1 MSHLAKFA
9 VLAVALALCASTV
22 NAAAYTILTL
32 TGDTGETTPDLVFTE
47 AAALAGTTNDT
58 FGGIGYNPN
67 SPTSPLPSQ
76 VYTGGSPNGFHGTN
90 LPAVSVA
97 YTFGS
102 IAGPSLFFDLYGRS
116 DTDGAE
122 FRDNGIVLK
131 LFSGDWVT
139 PVFTSAPFDIP
150 DIRPPTHTRFIVPG
164 SVWADRVSIT
174 GPAYFTLMEI
184 RAVAPEPGSA
194 MLAVL
199 AGCGM
204 LARRRRVAPK

>member
-1 MSHLAKFA
+1 MKQMTRIAALIVAFLLYANTFTAA
-9 VLAVALALCASTV
+9 V
-22 NAAAYTILTL
+22 TILTL
-32 TGDTGETTPDLVFTE
+32 TGDAAQTSPDLVYPVAT
-47 AAALAGTTNDT
+47 ALAGTTNDT
-58 FGGIGYNPN
+58 FGGIGYNVN

-90 LPAVSVA
+90 IPAVTVA
-97 YTFGS
+97 YTFSS

-131 LFSGDWVT
+131 LFHGDWVT

-164 SVWADRVSIT
+164 NVWADRMSIT
-174 GPAYFTLMEI
+174 GPNYFTLMEI
-184 RAVAPEPGSA
+184 RAVAPEPSVSL
-194 MLAVL
+194 LAVL
-199 AGCGM
+199 GGG
-204 LARRRRVAPK
+204 LLLRRRCRQS